1 MWDPEL
7 GDLDAVIDRALGED
21 LAAGDV
27 TARSTVPA
35 DASARAV
42 FVAKSELVVCGLPI
56 AARVFGKLDPA
67 VHWRAHA
74 AEGARVARGTVIAE
88 VAGNARALLGA
99 ERTALNL
106 VQRMCGIA
114 TTTRR
119 YAEAAAGRCRVTDTR
134 KTMPGLRALDRY
146 AVRTGGGHN
155 HRNDLGAGVLIKE
168 NHIRAAGGIAT
179 AIAAARAHAPH
190 GMRIECEVT
199 TLDEVDQALAAAAD
213 ALLLDNMDDAMVAA
227 ALARI
232 ARRAIVEVSG
242 NVDLERIDRLAAL
255 GVDLISVGA
264 LTHSVRAADVS
275 MLFETTP
282 PSSPRAP

>member
-7 GDLDAVIDRALGED
+7 GDLDGIIDRALAED

-27 TARSTVPA
+27 TARATVPG

-42 FVAKSELVVCGLPI
+42 FVAKSQLVVCGLPV
-56 AARVFGKLDPA
+56 AARVFTKLDPGA
-67 VHWRAHA
+67 TFRALH
-74 AEGARVARGTVIAE
+74 AEGTQVEPRTTIAE
-88 VAGNARALLGA
+88 IAGNARALLGA

-119 YAEAAAGRCRVTDTR
+119 WAEAAAGRCRVTDTR

-168 NHIRAAGGIAT
+168 NHIRAAGGIAV
-179 AIAAARAHAPH
+179 AIAAAKRHAPH
-190 GMRIECEVT
+190 GMRVECEVT
-199 TLDEVDQALAAAAD
+199 TLAEVDEALAAKAD
-213 ALLLDNMDDAMVAA
+213 AILLDNMDDATVKD
-227 ALARI
+227 ALAKI
-232 ARRAIVEVSG
+232 AGRAIVEVSG
-242 NVDLERIDRLAAL
+242 NVDFDRLGRLAAM
-255 GVDLISVGA
+255 GVDLVSVGA

-275 MLFETTP
+275 MLFET
-282 PSSPRAP
+282 SP

>member
-7 GDLDAVIDRALGED
+7 GDLDGIIDRALAED

-27 TARSTVPA
+27 TARATVPPNT
-35 DASARAV
+35 SAKATL
-42 FVAKSELVVCGLPI
+42 VAKSELVVCGLPV
-56 AARVFGKLDPA
+56 AARVFAKLDA
-67 VHWRAHA
+67 SAKFRARRN
-74 AEGARVARGTVIAE
+74 EGEKVDPRVVIAE
-88 VAGNARALLGA
+88 VEGNARALLGA

-106 VQRMCGIA
+106 IQRMCGIA

-119 YAEAAAGRCRVTDTR
+119 WVDVAGGRCRVTDTR

-168 NHIRAAGGIAT
+168 NHIRAAGGIAI
-179 AIAAARAHAPH
+179 AIAAAKQQAPH

-199 TLDEVDQALAAAAD
+199 TLAEVDEALGAKAD
-213 ALLLDNMDDAMVAA
+213 AILLDNMDDAMVKD
-227 ALARI
+227 ALTKI
-232 ARRAIVEVSG
+232 AGRAIVEVSG
-242 NVDLERIDRLAAL
+242 NVDFDRLGRLAAL
-255 GVDLISVGA
+255 GVDLVSVGA

-275 MLFETTP
+275 MLFESTP
-282 PSSPRAP
+282 